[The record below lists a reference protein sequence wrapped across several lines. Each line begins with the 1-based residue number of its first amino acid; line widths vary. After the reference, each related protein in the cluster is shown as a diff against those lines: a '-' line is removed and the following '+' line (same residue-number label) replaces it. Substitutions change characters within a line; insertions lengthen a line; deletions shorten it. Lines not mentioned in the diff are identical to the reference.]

1 MIAYNPNARRSS
13 LVLGLTGLLAL
24 GLLPVA
30 HADGP
35 AYSVTGWAFEG
46 AADGQVGD
54 YTLGFNFTPTH
65 DIVVSALGEWVP
77 NGDAINLSETVGIF
91 DGSGNLLFS
100 SPWTQA
106 NATLTSNTLPSGSQ
120 FRYVDITSL
129 FPAATRTLTAGQ
141 TYTMAGTVGNNTYA
155 TNAGGLTP
163 SADITITSDGLY
175 NNGDTLT
182 GLTPTPPIN
191 DLGYNMYGIN
201 FQVGSFAAPAAAT
214 PEPGSWA
221 ILAGLTTGGLSLARR
236 RRRRKA

>member
-1 MIAYNPNARRSS
+1 MFVRHSTSQRFA
-13 LVLGLTGLLAL
+13 LLLGLTGLLSL
-24 GLLPVA
+24 GLLPAA

-35 AYSVTGWAFEG
+35 AYSVTDWSYEG

-54 YTLGFNFTPTH
+54 YTLGFNFTPNSN
-65 DIVVSALGEWVP
+65 IVVSALGEWVP

-129 FPAATRTLTAGQ
+129 FTEAQRTLTAGQ
-141 TYTMAGTVGNNTYA
+141 TYTVAGTVGNNTYS

-175 NNGDTLT
+175 NFGDTLS
-182 GLTPTPPIN
+182 GPNPTPPVG
-191 DLGYNMYGIN
+191 DGGYNMYGIN
-201 FQVGSFAAPAAAT
+201 FQVGAVTTTAAT
-214 PEPGSWA
+214 PEPGTWA
-221 ILAGLTTGGLSLARR
+221 LLVGLTTGGLSLARR
-236 RRRRKA
+236 RRNRKA